1 MTNINKNTTV
11 ANVYPAPKR
20 HWVGDGFYVHT
31 MFHYKQTYKNLDP
44 FLLMD
49 YAAPYHYK
57 GGREQVRGVGEHP
70 HRGFETVTIAF
81 AGELEH
87 TDSHGGGGVIG
98 TGDVQ
103 WMTAGSGV
111 MHQEF
116 HSKAFSQTG
125 GTMEMVQI
133 WVNLPTAHKLTNPQY
148 QAIKSG
154 DIPVVDMGD
163 KGKVRIIAG
172 QFGDVTGA
180 ASTFTPINLWDIT
193 LKAKQSQRFD
203 LPQSHNILILMREGH
218 ISIDDTH
225 ANACELITFNKNVS
239 AITITA
245 ESDSKLLILSG
256 EPINEPIVGYGPF
269 VMNSQDEIDTAL
281 RDLKTGQF
289 VRI

>member
-1 MTNINKNTTV
+1 MTNIDQNTTV

-125 GTMEMVQI
+125 GTMEMVQL
-133 WVNLPTAHKLTNPQY
+133 WVNLPKAHKLTNPQY

-180 ASTFTPINLWDIT
+180 ASTFTPINL
-193 LKAKQSQRFD
+193 
-203 LPQSHNILILMREGH
+203 
-218 ISIDDTH
+218 
-225 ANACELITFNKNVS
+225 
-239 AITITA
+239 
-245 ESDSKLLILSG
+245 
-256 EPINEPIVGYGPF
+256 
-269 VMNSQDEIDTAL
+269 
-281 RDLKTGQF
+281 
-289 VRI
+289 